1 MNPTTYNVRV
11 EYGDVRETPPDSV
24 IAAVHEDLDRYD
36 VSIGSSPAGGLTVRL
51 FLDADSPVD
60 AGTRGVEY
68 VLGTLLKH
76 DIFHAHRMTGF
87 EVITEEEFDRRLAEP
102 LVPELAG
109 MTEVAQITGTTT
121 SRASQ
126 LRAKLA
132 PYLVQEL
139 ASGPVYLASGVR
151 RFAENDYNR
160 TPGVRRTEIPLSP
173 IERALLDSLAAAA
186 AGTEVASTTAA
197 GHQAVAQA
205 IEGVL
210 GNGHQLQLHFQP
222 ADSEVSAA
230 LDTLLEHGLV
240 RTRRIY
246 KKETSTMAAGHENDL
261 VVSLT
266 IKGQRHAGTSTPT
279 TDGSAQ
285 ENDR

>member
-1 MNPTTYNVRV
+1 MKPTTYNVRV
-11 EYGDVRETPPDSV
+11 DYGDVRETPPDSV
-24 IAAVHEDLDRYD
+24 ITAIHEDLARYD
-36 VSIGSSPAGGLTVRL
+36 ASVGTSPAGGLTVRL

-60 AGTRGVEY
+60 AGTRGTEY

-126 LRAKLA
+126 LRGRLA

-151 RFAENDYNR
+151 TFAETEYNR

-186 AGTEVASTTAA
+186 AGTAMASTAA
-197 GHQAVAQA
+197 GHQAVAKA
-205 IEGVL
+205 IEGVV

-222 ADSEVSAA
+222 ADSQVSAA
-230 LDTLLEHGLV
+230 LGTLLEHGLV

-266 IKGQRHAGTSTPT
+266 VKGQRHAGSGTPAA
-279 TDGSAQ
+279 DE

>member
-1 MNPTTYNVRV
+1 MSQTMYNVRV
-11 EYGDVRETPPDSV
+11 EFGVRETPPDTV
-24 IAAVHEDLDRYD
+24 ITAVHEDLARYD
-36 VSIGSSPAGGLTVRL
+36 VSVGSSPAGGLTVRL
-51 FLDADSPVD
+51 FLEADSPVD

-68 VLGTLLKH
+68 ILGALLKH
-76 DIFHAHRMTGF
+76 EVIQPHQMTGY

-126 LRAKLA
+126 LRARLA

-151 RFAENDYNR
+151 TFAEKEYNR
-160 TPGVRRTEIPLSP
+160 KPGVRRTEIPLTP

-186 AGTEVASTTAA
+186 AGTEVASTAA
-197 GHQAVAQA
+197 GHQAVSDA
-205 IEGVL
+205 IEGVV
-210 GNGHQLQLHFQP
+210 GNGHQVQLHFQP
-222 ADSEVSAA
+222 ADSEVTAA

-246 KKETSTMAAGHENDL
+246 KKEMEKMAAGHEDDL

-266 IKGQRHAGTSTPT
+266 GKGQRHSSAVTPAA
-279 TDGSAQ
+279 DASGQ
-285 ENDR
+285 EDDR

>member
-1 MNPTTYNVRV
+1 MNQTTYNVRV
-11 EYGDVRETPPDSV
+11 EYGVPETPPDSV
-24 IAAVHEDLDRYD
+24 ITAVHEELARYD
-36 VSIGSSPAGGLTVRL
+36 ASVSSSPAGGLAVRL
-51 FLDADSPVD
+51 FLEADSAVD

-68 VLGTLLKH
+68 ILGALLKH
-76 DIFHAHRMTGF
+76 EVFQVHPMTGF

-126 LRAKLA
+126 LRGRLE

-151 RFAENDYNR
+151 KFAEMEYNR
-160 TPGVRRTEIPLSP
+160 KPGVRRTEIPLTP

-186 AGTEVASTTAA
+186 AGTEIADAIS
-197 GHQAVAQA
+197 GHQVVADA
-205 IEGVL
+205 IEGVV
-210 GNGHQLQLHFQP
+210 GNGHQVQLHFQP
-222 ADSEVSAA
+222 ADSEVTAA
-230 LDTLLEHGLV
+230 LDTLLKHGLV

-246 KKETSTMAAGHENDL
+246 KKETQTMAAGHEDDF

-266 IKGQRHAGTSTPT
+266 GKGQRHSGTGTAAAG
-279 TDGSAQ
+279 GSGQ
-285 ENDR
+285 EDDQ

>member
-1 MNPTTYNVRV
+1 MNQTTYNVRV
-11 EYGDVRETPPDSV
+11 EYGAPETPPDSV
-24 IAAVHEDLDRYD
+24 ITAVHEELARYD
-36 VSIGSSPAGGLTVRL
+36 ASVSSSPAGGLTVRL
-51 FLDADSPVD
+51 FLEADSAVD

-68 VLGTLLKH
+68 ILGALLKH
-76 DIFHAHRMTGF
+76 EVFQPHLMTGY

-126 LRAKLA
+126 LRDRLE

-151 RFAENDYNR
+151 KFAAKEYNR
-160 TPGVRRTEIPLSP
+160 TPGVRRTEIPLTP

-186 AGTEVASTTAA
+186 AGTEVDAA
-197 GHQAVAQA
+197 GHQAVADA
-205 IEGVL
+205 IEGVV
-210 GNGHQLQLHFQP
+210 GNGHQVQLHIQP
-222 ADSEVSAA
+222 ADSEVTAA

-246 KKETSTMAAGHENDL
+246 KKEMQALDAGHENDL

-266 IKGQRHAGTSTPT
+266 GKGQRHSGTGTPAT
-279 TDGSAQ
+279 GASGQQD
-285 ENDR
+285 DR